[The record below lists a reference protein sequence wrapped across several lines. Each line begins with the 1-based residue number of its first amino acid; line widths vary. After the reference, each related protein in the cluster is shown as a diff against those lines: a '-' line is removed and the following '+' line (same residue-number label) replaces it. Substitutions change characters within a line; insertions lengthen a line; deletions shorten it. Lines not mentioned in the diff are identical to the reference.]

1 MLQKLQLTAAHQLMP
16 LYPNRALPQT
26 PGASPL
32 DHSTVP
38 NPNAA
43 QQSHAFSNTPTL
55 SKYKESGMIEKLLA
69 AVLEIASL
77 KKSVSNTFL
86 TFLKHFN
93 CAHL

>member
-1 MLQKLQLTAAHQLMP
+1 MLQKLQLAAAHQLMP
-16 LYPNRALPQT
+16 LYPNRALPQ
-26 PGASPL
+26 PL
-32 DHSTVP
+32 GLRPSTIRP

-43 QQSHAFSNTPTL
+43 QQSQAFSNTPIL

-77 KKSVSNTFL
+77 KKSVSNKFL